1 LRLLS
6 EMPPKALHKSI
17 LIKAINEYFERG
29 YKLIGL
35 DSNLTDNYRPDAVM
49 ENDEEIVIIEA
60 VVTSDRKQNV
70 EDLQPLFSKT
80 IRIDKRRVK
89 PKRTKISGSI
99 EETKAKILKVFVEA
113 HPQDIS
119 IAEVSRRSQFSEVTG
134 ASYVRILEAEDKV
147 EFTRIVGRAKMFKLK
162 R

>member
-1 LRLLS
+1 
-6 EMPPKALHKSI
+6 MPPKALHKSI

-35 DSNLTDNYRPDAVM
+35 DSNLTDNYRPDAIM

-60 VVTSDRKQNV
+60 VVTSDRKQNM

-89 PKRTKISGSI
+89 PKRTIVSRSI
-99 EETKAKILKVFVEA
+99 EETKSMVLRVFEEA
-113 HPQDIS
+113 YPQDVS
-119 IAEVSRRSQFSEVTG
+119 IAEVSRRSGFSDPTG
-134 ASYVRILEAEDKV
+134 AMYIRILEAEGRI
-147 EFTRIVGRAKMFKLK
+147 EFTRMVGRSKMFRLK
-162 R
+162 E